1 MQHDLK
7 NRESISSNNQKMD
20 INRLKTLSMPAL
32 LLAVTFGIC
41 GPLQMYLTNMQELWF
56 SIGDIWWM
64 CLLCGIVIFA
74 VCIGIG
80 LILPRKIVRYYS
92 AVIFGIALGMYI
104 QGNFVPTDYGI
115 LDGREIDWA
124 AYQGTAVI
132 NTLIWAGCILIP
144 ILLTWKKAAWAKSLL
159 SLGAAAVT
167 AMQVTALVI
176 LLATNQFGV
185 NETEGYLSNRDL
197 DKVSSDEN
205 VVIFVLD
212 TFDQEYFDAI
222 YESEPEFLEPLDG
235 FTYFSNAT
243 GMYSTTKG
251 SLPYIMTGQIY
262 RNEQPHPEFIK
273 QAFETIDTYHK
284 LKEAG
289 FEIILYTDRRY
300 VYDSAD
306 SPLISNYERTEL
318 EPSSDVGLFS
328 TLQKFTMF
336 RYFPHLLKKY
346 VWLYSGEF
354 DQWKQSINAEEN
366 LLPSQ
371 YDNVVY
377 YDTLRENGLQV
388 VDDRKM
394 YKLIH
399 LEGVHLP
406 YTLNRNVERVTDN
419 SATAYST
426 SIASLKVV
434 YEYIAQCKELGVYD
448 NTTFII
454 MADHGAVCGSPTSP
468 MLLVKRQGE
477 RGELK
482 INNAPVC
489 QADIIPT
496 IMEDVNLGDSDQYGR
511 TLYEFAEGEERDRR
525 YFYYNLDWGENDE
538 YLPNMVEYRVDPE
551 SNDTDAYHL
560 INYPV
565 SDYKLGELISF
576 ADSQTSHTYCITG
589 FSISEGIYT
598 WTSSPKAKMAFKIDA
613 FSSDALKVQMNIAQ
627 IFNQPQ
633 KMIVSVGDNVVYDG
647 TLTQPGT
654 VEFGIRKEYVQ
665 DGVLELDF
673 QFPDAIS
680 PYELGISGD
689 IRTLAVGFADM
700 TIEEA
705 DLTDLELAAMAYG
718 VPMYELGTVVKF
730 NASENPAD
738 VFTAGL
744 SQPEE
749 NYAWSLGTEGEI
761 KLAVGEV
768 SAPLDAEMGV
778 VDTIDN
784 NQIISISAQGET
796 LYEAALPTGASKIQ
810 FGIPKE
816 AVVDG
821 ILTLELS
828 YPNAVSPQSIN
839 PDSTDTRVLS
849 VRFSDMVITAQ
860 SENEQ

>member
-1 MQHDLK
+1 
-7 NRESISSNNQKMD
+7 
-20 INRLKTLSMPAL
+20 MPAL

-388 VDDRKM
+388 VTEKC
-394 YKLIH
+394 I
-399 LEGVHLP
+399 
-406 YTLNRNVERVTDN
+406 N
-419 SATAYST
+419 S
-426 SIASLKVV
+426 
-434 YEYIAQCKELGVYD
+434 
-448 NTTFII
+448 
-454 MADHGAVCGSPTSP
+454 
-468 MLLVKRQGE
+468 
-477 RGELK
+477 
-482 INNAPVC
+482 
-489 QADIIPT
+489 
-496 IMEDVNLGDSDQYGR
+496 
-511 TLYEFAEGEERDRR
+511 
-525 YFYYNLDWGENDE
+525 
-538 YLPNMVEYRVDPE
+538 
-551 SNDTDAYHL
+551 
-560 INYPV
+560 
-565 SDYKLGELISF
+565 
-576 ADSQTSHTYCITG
+576 
-589 FSISEGIYT
+589 
-598 WTSSPKAKMAFKIDA
+598 
-613 FSSDALKVQMNIAQ
+613 
-627 IFNQPQ
+627 
-633 KMIVSVGDNVVYDG
+633 
-647 TLTQPGT
+647 
-654 VEFGIRKEYVQ
+654 
-665 DGVLELDF
+665 
-673 QFPDAIS
+673 
-680 PYELGISGD
+680 
-689 IRTLAVGFADM
+689 
-700 TIEEA
+700 
-705 DLTDLELAAMAYG
+705 
-718 VPMYELGTVVKF
+718 
-730 NASENPAD
+730 
-738 VFTAGL
+738 FT
-744 SQPEE
+744 
-749 NYAWSLGTEGEI
+749 
-761 KLAVGEV
+761 
-768 SAPLDAEMGV
+768 
-778 VDTIDN
+778 
-784 NQIISISAQGET
+784 
-796 LYEAALPTGASKIQ
+796 
-810 FGIPKE
+810 
-816 AVVDG
+816 
-821 ILTLELS
+821 
-828 YPNAVSPQSIN
+828 
-839 PDSTDTRVLS
+839 
-849 VRFSDMVITAQ
+849 
-860 SENEQ
+860 